1 MTVRAVWRPLR
12 RDGSVWQRR
21 QQNRREAKGRARLR
35 AVPWPAVLG
44 LGSAVFLMFQQC
56 RPTGGVPDACQ
67 TGRKTANVAALSA
80 PDGR

>member
-1 MTVRAVWRPLR
+1 MTAHAVRRPLR
-12 RDGSVWQRR
+12 RDGGVWQRR
-21 QQNRREAKGRARLR
+21 GQNRRRAKGRARSR

-56 RPTGGVPDACQ
+56 HPMGGVPDIDQ
-67 TGRKTANVAALSA
+67 TSRKTANVVALST